1 MKMRLAALAVLPFAL
16 AACDMAGLSR
26 QPAED
31 PAATEE
37 PAGPPRPPEV
47 SPLQQPIEIAG
58 AEQRAV
64 ATAEAS
70 TVDTRSFM
78 AQGEGWSVEIQGD
91 VAQYRRGGNPRSV
104 AVNRLV
110 FARGVEYVGVLDG
123 APFALTIRG
132 TACGNAPMTA
142 SLRAGGRTLSGCA
155 APAEARTLPRPAPQ
169 PAARATTSRPA
180 ATRPAATPAPASR
193 PATTPAAETP
203 ATPAPSTATTPATP
217 PAAEPATPATPTTP
231 AAPAPATPAT
241 PAPAAEPAAPAAAS
255 APATPAPAQAPS
267 SPLTPELPP
276 MLTSPFAE

>member
-16 AACDMAGLSR
+16 AACDMANLSR
-26 QPAED
+26 QPAEE
-31 PAATEE
+31 PAAAEE
-37 PAGPPRPPEV
+37 QAGPPRPPEV

-58 AEQRAV
+58 AAQRAV

-169 PAARATTSRPA
+169 ATARPAASRPA
-180 ATRPAATPAPASR
+180 ATRPAATPAPAAR
-193 PATTPAAETP
+193 PSTAPAAETP
-203 ATPAPSTATTPATP
+203 ATTPAPTTTPATP
-217 PAAEPATPATPTTP
+217 PASTPATPAAPTST
-231 AAPAPATPAT
+231 PAPATPA
-241 PAPAAEPAAPAAAS
+241 PATEPA
-255 APATPAPAQAPS
+255 APATPAPAQTPAATPS
-267 SPLTPELPP
+267 STLTPDLPP